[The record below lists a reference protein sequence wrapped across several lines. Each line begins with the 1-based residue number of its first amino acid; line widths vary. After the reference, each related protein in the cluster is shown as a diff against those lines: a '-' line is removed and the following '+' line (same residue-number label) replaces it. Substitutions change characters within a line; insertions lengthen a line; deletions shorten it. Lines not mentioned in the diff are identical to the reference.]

1 MWKLDGESTAF
12 GLRRLKTEMPMWL
25 GIRERRFLI
34 SLCGE
39 VDLKLG
45 ASRKINDSN

>member
-12 GLRRLKTEMPMWL
+12 GLRRLKTDANVV